1 MEFACDGHANSS
13 LCGVYKMSDEV
24 KSGNV
29 IVRMPMGVI
38 EAIDSLVKK
47 NVYGTR
53 SDFVKS
59 ATRRYLKELDCLV
72 PQTAVVSL
80 PVGKGLDECKNC
92 EIVKQY
98 ENHNKIK

>member
-1 MEFACDGHANSS
+1 
-13 LCGVYKMSDEV
+13 MSDKV

-29 IVRMPMGVI
+29 IVRMPIAVI

-53 SDFVKS
+53 SDFVKA

-72 PQTAVVSL
+72 PKTDIVL

-92 EIVKQY
+92 ELVKQY
-98 ENHNKIK
+98 ENPERIK